1 MLLINKITL
10 NQLTVYRKDVIKC
23 LKNNINNTYIDEII
37 VFLDIVDENLPN
49 HNKVRYITKPK
60 YNDLEIIEYSKKI
73 SNSKNII
80 FSKSLYN
87 FGNELRV
94 FNVGDYIEN
103 SNFIFFKRDYNIK
116 SKLNI
121 KTLITKP
128 VLKKEVKQPKM
139 FLENKTKLV
148 NKLDVIIVSV
158 NYNDYLSLTLEE
170 NVKVFNNITVVTSKD
185 DIECQNICKKF
196 GVNCI
201 ISKDILKDG
210 LINKSIGLNK
220 GIKSLNNPD
229 WILVL
234 DADIVVKDK
243 INIEGLNKNTL
254 YTNSRWII
262 DTIDDYNLFK
272 IGEKELT
279 DFRFEKDKG
288 IGFFQLFNYE
298 FKNKY
303 PDSNWGRYS
312 ESTWSDVVFKRG
324 FNEIISLDLEVIHV
338 GKPYQKWNEV
348 NNLPNTINF
357 NSENIISS
365 KDELEVKNINTDR
378 KIVVYTCISGG
389 YDKLKEVFKKE
400 SNISYICFTDDNE
413 ITSDTWDIRKI
424 PEFLNYLE
432 PTKRARCLKILPH
445 LFLNDYDV
453 SVWVDGAIEVLGNI
467 NELVSLK
474 LKNNFAIPK
483 HPDRLCVY
491 DEGLKV
497 VEMNKDKKEI
507 VNNQL
512 HIYKGM
518 NYPEK
523 FGLVQS
529 NVIIRNHNEEE
540 VIKLCELWWNELLR
554 HSKRDQLSFNFSLW
568 LVNIEIDIIEPSII
582 SSKYFQI
589 WTHVS
594 RGSKRAKLRKKYDS
608 IKNYING
615 KEL

>member
-10 NQLTVYRKDVIKC
+10 NQLINYREDVVKC
-23 LKNNINNTYIDEII
+23 LKNNINNPYIKEILI
-37 VFLDIVDENLPN
+37 FLEIVDDNLPKN
-49 HNKVRYITKPK
+49 IKIKYITKNK
-60 YNDLEIIEYSKKI
+60 YSDIDVIEYSKRVSYEEDI
-73 SNSKNII
+73 L
-80 FSKSLYN
+80 FSKSLYSFGYEIKGIKYTDNYIKNDN
-87 FGNELRV
+87 FT
-94 FNVGDYIEN
+94 
-103 SNFIFFKRDYNIK
+103 FFKRDYNINP
-116 SKLNI
+116 KLNKVTNKKI
-121 KTLITKP
+121 KPL
-128 VLKKEVKQPKM
+128 
-139 FLENKTKLV
+139 NKLNKNLLDRKNIE

-185 DIECQNICKKF
+185 DIECQNICNTF
-196 GVNCI
+196 DVNYI
-201 ISKDILKDG
+201 ISEDILKDG
-210 LINKSIGLNK
+210 LINKSIGINK

-243 INIEGLNKNTL
+243 INIEGLDKRTL

-262 DTIDDYNLFK
+262 DNIDDYNLFK
-272 IGEKELT
+272 IGKKELT
-279 DFRFEKDKG
+279 DFKFEKDKG

-303 PDSNWGRYS
+303 TDSNWGRYS

-324 FNEIISLDLEVIHV
+324 FNEIISLDLKVIHI
-338 GKPYQKWNEV
+338 GKPYQRWNEV
-348 NNLPNTINF
+348 NNLSNIVSF
-357 NSENIISS
+357 NNDDIISD
-365 KDELEVKNINTDR
+365 KETKVKNINTDKR
-378 KIVVYTCISGG
+378 IVVYTCISGN
-389 YDKLKEVFKKE
+389 YDKLKEVSKKE
-400 SNISYICFTDDNE
+400 SNISYICFTDSE
-413 ITSDTWDIRKI
+413 ISSDTWEIRKI

-474 LKNNFAIPK
+474 LKNNFTISK
-483 HPDRLCVY
+483 HPDRICIY
-491 DEGLKV
+491 QEALKI
-497 VEMNKDKKEI
+497 VELNKDYKEVVDKQIDKYKK
-507 VNNQL
+507 
-512 HIYKGM
+512 M
-518 NYPEK
+518 NYPEH

-529 NVIIRNHNEEE
+529 GIIIRNHNDEE

-589 WTHVS
+589 WTHVN
-594 RGSKRAKLRKKYDS
+594 RGSKIAKLRKNYDS

-615 KEL
+615 KEV